1 MSTSHQ
7 LLPAR
12 LYVFNAL
19 ALGTLM
25 LLTVGA
31 YYLPLGRFAFA
42 VALCIAIG
50 KATLIILIFMNVKYS
65 SNLTRVFA
73 AAGFFWFL
81 ILIAF
86 IMADFILPELGSP
99 YLDLASPGTS
109 PLP

>member
-1 MSTSHQ
+1 MSTGHQ

-12 LYVFNAL
+12 VYVFNAL
-19 ALGTLM
+19 ALGALM
-25 LLTVGA
+25 LVTVGA
-31 YYLPLGRFAFA
+31 YYVEFGRFAFA
-42 VALCIAIG
+42 VALCIAML

-65 SNLTRVFA
+65 SSMTKLFA

-86 IMADFILPELGSP
+86 TMADFLLPELGTP
-99 YLDLASPGTS
+99 YLDLASPGSS

>member
-1 MSTSHQ
+1 MSTGHQ

-12 LYVFNAL
+12 VYVFNAL

-31 YYLPLGRFAFA
+31 YYMEFGRFAFA
-42 VALCIAIG
+42 IALCIAIM

-65 SNLTRVFA
+65 SNLTRLFA
-73 AAGFFWFL
+73 ASGFFWFL
-81 ILIAF
+81 ILISF
-86 IMADFILPELGSP
+86 IMADFLLPELGTP

>member
-1 MSTSHQ
+1 MSTGHQ

-12 LYVFNAL
+12 VYVFNAL
-19 ALGTLM
+19 ALGALM

-31 YYLPLGRFAFA
+31 YYVEFGRFAFA
-42 VALCIAIG
+42 IALIIAIM

-65 SNLTRVFA
+65 SNLTRLFA
-73 AAGFFWFL
+73 ASGFFWFL
-81 ILIAF
+81 ILISF
-86 IMADFILPELGSP
+86 IMADFLLPELGTP